1 VKFAATQIGAS
12 NNYFGPLRNNL
23 SGALTTSPTA
33 IRQGAYI
40 ADLMSGLNS
49 AFPGVDD
56 PRSWYLLRS
65 NSNGTFKGLQPNK
78 GQAALAA
85 GDRPENFYGDAQ
97 SGSTAD
103 NTPPATDANARF
115 IFRNAAPF
123 PIMTAT
129 EIQFMKAEAAL
140 KLNDKT
146 TAYEAYKKGIS
157 LHFDMLTTTYNV
169 NIPAGKEITP
179 AIKTA
184 FLANPLVVPATP
196 AGLTLTKV
204 MLQKYIAM
212 FGHGVLETW
221 VDMRRFHYIDP
232 DPETGTRV
240 YAGFTPPSGDDLF
253 QDNGPS
259 LVYRVR
265 PRFNSE
271 YVWNVLELQRIGA
284 DKNDYHVQ
292 EMWFSK
298 P

>member
-1 VKFAATQIGAS
+1 
-12 NNYFGPLRNNL
+12 
-23 SGALTTSPTA
+23 
-33 IRQGAYI
+33 
-40 ADLMSGLNS
+40 MSGLNS
-49 AFPGVDD
+49 AFPGVND

-65 NSNGTFKGLQPNK
+65 NANGTFKGLQPNK
-78 GQAALAA
+78 GQEALAA

-97 SGSTAD
+97 NGSSAD

-123 PIMTAT
+123 PIMTAA

-146 TAYEAYKKGIS
+146 KAYEAYKKGIS
-157 LHFDMLTTTYNV
+157 LHFDMLTSTYNA

-179 AIKTA
+179 AIKAA
-184 FLANPLVVPATP
+184 FLADPLVVPATP
-196 AGLTLTKV
+196 TALTLTKV

-240 YAGFTPPSGDDLF
+240 YADFTPPSGNDLF
-253 QDNGPS
+253 QDNGPA